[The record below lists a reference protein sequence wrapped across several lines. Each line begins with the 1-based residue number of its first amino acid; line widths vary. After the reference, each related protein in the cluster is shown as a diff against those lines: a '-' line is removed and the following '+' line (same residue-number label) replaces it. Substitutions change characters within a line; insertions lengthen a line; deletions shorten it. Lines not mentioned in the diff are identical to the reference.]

1 MAEKRQRPD
10 RGRRPSF
17 WKAHIK
23 ACERS
28 GLSLA
33 EYCRRQGLS
42 YHAFRYWKKK
52 VCRDPDNSQVALVQV
67 GRICSFDKPN
77 RHADRSG
84 RPELGVRINDRF
96 TIEVGDGFSAS
107 TLSRL
112 ISVIESL

>member
-1 MAEKRQRPD
+1 MAEKRQRSERD
-10 RGRRPSF
+10 RRPTF

-23 ACERS
+23 AYERS

-52 VCRDPDNSQVALVQV
+52 VCGGSDNSQVALVQV
-67 GRICSFDKPN
+67 GRICSFDKAN
-77 RHADRSG
+77 RYADRPA
-84 RPELGVRINDRF
+84 RPDLGIRINDKF

-107 TLSRL
+107 TLSML